1 MTTSWG
7 REGRDGRTEKS
18 SRGAENIL
26 CVQED
31 SQSLQSPLQVEE
43 AEVSLSTAP
52 AQTHSQKCQ
61 RAQQGG
67 GAALFSPSQV

>member
-7 REGRDGRTEKS
+7 REGRDGELKS

-26 CVQED
+26 CVQEG
-31 SQSLQSPLQVEE
+31 SQSLQSPLQAEE

-52 AQTHSQKCQ
+52 ARTHSWKC
-61 RAQQGG
+61 RWAHRGG
-67 GAALFSPSQV
+67 GTALSSPAQV